1 MRFLIFSRF
10 FRGHQKKSRVFLWFS
25 SMKNHGKTQ
34 GDYWRTLGKP
44 DKFFGG
50 LEKNREKI
58 ENLKNFLY
66 FQLSS
71 YLIKRSCNFHR
82 QTPNGD
88 EAVIKNPFFFILV
101 DRYRLHSKSR
111 KHYVFKLYRRGINYI
126 LPNEL
131 KIGE

>member
-1 MRFLIFSRF
+1 MRFFIFSRF

-34 GDYWRTLGKP
+34 GNYWRTLGKP
-44 DKFFGG
+44 DNFFGG

-88 EAVIKNPFFFILV
+88 EAVIKNPFFLYYLPDI
-101 DRYRLHSKSR
+101 DLHRSEVQISFVQWGFSR
-111 KHYVFKLYRRGINYI
+111 FPQIN
-126 LPNEL
+126 
-131 KIGE
+131 K